1 MDQIKKYNQ
10 KKNNPKDDKG
20 KGKKIW
26 KRQNKKYKILM
37 KWNYHKYM
45 CAECFS

>member
-1 MDQIKKYNQ
+1 MEQIKKYNRKKIIQ
-10 KKNNPKDDKG
+10 KTTRG
-20 KGKKIW
+20 KEKKIW